1 MVVTLCSG
9 DLGTYSKELLETL
22 AWMLTNL
29 CRHKSQQ
36 AKVEVLK
43 KLVPSIAIM
52 LDCDVGFS
60 FENFLRKHWQRRIG
74 RLQFAAYVGKVNV
87 HPARSLDK

>member
-60 FENFLRKHWQRRIG
+60 FENFLRKHWQRRICH
-74 RLQFAAYVGKVNV
+74 LQFAA
-87 HPARSLDK
+87 S